1 MKFLET
7 DRADNMGCSLTEEV
21 ATEILHTSTHN
32 VAFVTSILESI
43 PFIRPGAVADSEV
56 TPFRCWRSRDGFCHG
71 RGKKMLFI
79 RIKARPCPTMAI
91 LISAAGWAH
100 LIWLMVTVIG
110 SGILGAKA
118 LTEDGSRK
126 DWVDE
131 AVISGSRNDC
141 LKEGK

>member
-1 MKFLET
+1 
-7 DRADNMGCSLTEEV
+7 
-21 ATEILHTSTHN
+21 
-32 VAFVTSILESI
+32 
-43 PFIRPGAVADSEV
+43 
-56 TPFRCWRSRDGFCHG
+56 
-71 RGKKMLFI
+71 
-79 RIKARPCPTMAI
+79 MAI